1 MKIEKPNLS
10 SLKSISKDTSKIAIF
25 AISFFDSSIS
35 KKNENKL
42 KPIIKQI
49 DETGPCEN
57 VLKEDDLILKINK
70 KKIKNVKD
78 FFNEQKKLKPNEIVI
93 IRVKRRNQELNRAI
107 RTISLHAWE
116 NPKQIHHVRF
126 DLYFHEGSMDTKILA
141 VGKKSVANKK
151 LKSGDVIL
159 EINKEPIFNGRDY
172 LKEIKKV
179 LWGQEVLFTI
189 LRDKKKIYKKIKSN
203 SFYDYKLK
211 TVTFGV
217 KVKLFYKKY
226 LKVVETQPLYSE
238 DNLIKKNDIIFSISS
253 IVNGKKFKKKIIN
266 NDDLFR
272 TVCENFEPTQRIKFH
287 IIRKDKKETV
297 EIVLQNFFD
306 FIKKNEALTR
316 SSYLNKPQADLMLK
330 EYENGSYQGLSDEL
344 RLKISKMDLEEE
356 IYVNEDNEKLYISTS
371 VKKEKVSGKDS
382 FVVYFDSFP
391 NTYDFEENSTYLK
404 VYAFDV
410 SDLDQK
416 EYEDIYYKTEDY
428 EDNPELENYIRDNC
442 NVIKTNNLDWS
453 EGSSILVQKKL
464 LNPYDDPPEKIAFP
478 FSVMNFPKAGKR
490 KIAFR
495 TFICKKELKFHEN
508 EGRPL
513 DYKMVNYRPEH
524 FKLNEYQ
531 DNFDEYDSY
540 PDILAYDATEID
552 AEYKQAG
559 YLGVNRQKLDTL
571 IIPIGYA
578 MANIN
583 NDPLKSI
590 QLVKDEIAYK
600 GDRSLEGGI
609 NQVLN
614 LKKVYEQA
622 KKSKINPQV
631 FLDKI
636 KNFSKIDER
645 YEVINLLLNI
655 ATDDK
660 TLTLEENKFLD
671 NAAKKLEL
679 NQNKYLEIKKIE
691 TASLTFVDFGDKADE
706 SIFGLSDDMDAKEKC
721 RVLRKEYSRWNSQ
734 TNNSDKNKRVRAKEM
749 VNLIANLRKQYNC

>member
-10 SLKSISKDTSKIAIF
+10 SLKSINKDKIKIAVF
-25 AISFFDSSIS
+25 AISFFDSSNS
-35 KKNENKL
+35 KQNENKL

-57 VLKEDDLILKINK
+57 FLKENDLILEINK

-78 FFNEQKKLKPNEIVI
+78 FFNVQKKLKPNEIVI

-107 RTISLHAWE
+107 RTISLYEWE
-116 NPKQIHHVRF
+116 KPRQKHTIRLGIFF
-126 DLYFHEGSMDTKILA
+126 DPEEQKKTLRVIAVQKKFTSDKIIQPEDIILEINNIQVKNREQLDCELKKVTWGNKIKIKINRKNKIL
-141 VGKKSVANKK
+141 VKEVKTTSFEDYKKRLVMFEVKTKLIKKKFLKITHITDSSFNQTQIKKGDIILSIQSKVLGIKYKKK
-151 LKSGDVIL
+151 LKSQEEL
-159 EINKEPIFNGRDY
+159 YREIHK
-172 LKEIKKV
+172 
-179 LWGQEVLFTI
+179 
-189 LRDKKKIYKKIKSN
+189 
-203 SFYDYKLK
+203 
-211 TVTFGV
+211 
-217 KVKLFYKKY
+217 
-226 LKVVETQPLYSE
+226 
-238 DNLIKKNDIIFSISS
+238 
-253 IVNGKKFKKKIIN
+253 
-266 NDDLFR
+266 
-272 TVCENFEPTQRIKFH
+272 FEPTQTISLEIYRNGKKLLEQIKLLSFNDFLKNNEQKCYGQFSEP
-287 IIRKDKKETV
+287 IARFMLNEF
-297 EIVLQNFFD
+297 EIED
-306 FIKKNEALTR
+306 FVGISEKR
-316 SSYLNKPQADLMLK
+316 LK
-330 EYENGSYQGLSDEL
+330 E
-344 RLKISKMDLEEE
+344 IIAMDLEVEH
-356 IYVNEDNEKLYISTS
+356 YVNDDEKLYISTS

-410 SDLDQK
+410 TDLDKQ
-416 EYEDIYYKTEDY
+416 EYEDIYYETEDY
-428 EDNPELENYIRDNC
+428 EDNPKLENYIRDNC
-442 NVIKTNNLDWS
+442 NVIKTNNFDWS

-464 LNPYDDPPEKIAFP
+464 INPYDDPPEKIAFP

-578 MANIN
+578 IANIN

-609 NQVLN
+609 NQVLH

-622 KKSKINPQV
+622 KKSKIDPQV

-636 KNFSKIDER
+636 KNYSKIDER

-691 TASLTFVDFGDKADE
+691 TSSLTFVDFGDKADE
-706 SIFGLSDDMDAKEKC
+706 SIFGLSDNMDAKEKC